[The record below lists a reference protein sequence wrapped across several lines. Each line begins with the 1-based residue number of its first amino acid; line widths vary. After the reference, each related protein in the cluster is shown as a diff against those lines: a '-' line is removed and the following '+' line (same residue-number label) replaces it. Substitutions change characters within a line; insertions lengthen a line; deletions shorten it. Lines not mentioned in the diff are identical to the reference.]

1 MEDHCDSAEAK
12 ETLKTA
18 NEFCMLMD
26 MTITMIG
33 QAFNSVSY
41 YRRRNALMSL
51 MENAKKV
58 KETLNEN
65 KNFFQENHSEKL
77 FGDKFDEHI
86 VDQLK
91 LKKDPR
97 NSSMW

>member
-1 MEDHCDSAEAK
+1 
-12 ETLKTA
+12 
-18 NEFCMLMD
+18 MD

-77 FGDKFDEHI
+77 FGDNLTSTLSID
-86 VDQLK
+86 
-91 LKKDPR
+91 
-97 NSSMW
+97 